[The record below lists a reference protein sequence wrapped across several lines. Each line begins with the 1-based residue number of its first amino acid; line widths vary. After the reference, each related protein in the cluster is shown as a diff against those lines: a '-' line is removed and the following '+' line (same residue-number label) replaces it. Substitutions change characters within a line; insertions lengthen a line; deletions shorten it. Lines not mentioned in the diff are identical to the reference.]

1 MTTRWILDWPVRQGP
16 KPVTTALNQAILRA
30 VAEAARDQHADAVS
44 SFLARLDAVCSSS
57 GTWRREYP
65 LVLEQLIRIQA
76 SASPETVVL
85 MCRAGLE
92 CASSSFVMRTDDN
105 NTTSIAEA
113 MASIPTETLE
123 SHVYTGPTSSS
134 ISKDQH
140 LVFALAS
147 PHGTDAKPDWISGDQ
162 AISQLQAWCDY
173 GCMEESALR
182 HASTVCLSN
191 NVSEFVQNKIFCLL
205 GVTSEM
211 GPAQHL
217 LKIPGACV
225 LGVAR
230 AGPKL
235 EALTD
240 WVSQHGATDATLHIL
255 PANLLEQMIDIA
267 RWIVETASAVS
278 SATAMGTTGTTLV
291 LMPLAYMD
299 GEANVR
305 VTVAMDAIVQY
316 VIQNYHDVPAGRSV
330 ALAYLTSP
338 TTIYT
343 IPTDAALEAQ
353 CRYQRKQE
361 SLSSWWLSSL
371 VPVVSLG
378 KWGQPSNTW
387 LQLTGHPDDEEAT
400 IEPKRVIFNG
410 VHTLQGPNYCLAK
423 LMQQWRCIV
432 ARYQDRLTVC
442 APYAPPTRTES
453 VRHNTQAAAA
463 LEGLPYIAPLV
474 TFDVQPCS
482 SLLTA
487 ILLGQ
492 LSSFALDSSTDQD
505 SSMRSAPPPHPLA
518 MFWDGSVH
526 GGSWR
531 CPYKIDSL
539 ATLTY
544 ILGRTVAQPGWW
556 PSAALASRDTVA
568 STP

>member
-1 MTTRWILDWPVRQGP
+1 
-16 KPVTTALNQAILRA
+16 
-30 VAEAARDQHADAVS
+30 
-44 SFLARLDAVCSSS
+44 
-57 GTWRREYP
+57 
-65 LVLEQLIRIQA
+65 
-76 SASPETVVL
+76 

-92 CASSSFVMRTDDN
+92 YASSSFVMRSADTD
-105 NTTSIAEA
+105 NTKSLVDA

-123 SHVYTGPTSSS
+123 SSVYTGPMSNSLN
-134 ISKDQH
+134 KDQR
-140 LVFALAS
+140 LMFALAS

-162 AISQLQAWCDY
+162 ALSQLQAWCDY
-173 GCMEESALR
+173 GCMEESAQR

-211 GPAQHL
+211 GPTQHL
-217 LKIPGACV
+217 LKIPGARV

-230 AGPKL
+230 SGPKL
-235 EALTD
+235 NALTD
-240 WVSQHGATDATLHIL
+240 WFAQHGATDSTLHIL
-255 PANLLEQMIDIA
+255 PANLLEQMVEIA
-267 RWIVETASAVS
+267 HWIVETASAVS
-278 SATAMGTTGTTLV
+278 SAAASTTGSTTTLV

-316 VIQNYHDVPAGRSV
+316 VIQHYHDVSAGRCV

-338 TTIYT
+338 TTVYT
-343 IPTDAALEAQ
+343 IPTDAALDAQ
-353 CRYQRKQE
+353 CRYQREQE

-378 KWGQPSNTW
+378 KWGQPTNTW
-387 LQLTGHPDDEEAT
+387 LQLSGHHDDNGEAK
-400 IEPKRVIFNG
+400 IEPTGIVFNG

-432 ARYQDRLTVC
+432 SRYQDQLTVC
-442 APYAPPTRTES
+442 APHAPPTRTES

-463 LEGLPYIAPLV
+463 LEGLPYFAPLV

-492 LSSFALDSSTDQD
+492 LSSFCSDSST
-505 SSMRSAPPPHPLA
+505 AAETTTLGPPPPSHPLA

-544 ILGRTVAQPGWW
+544 ILGRAAARPGWW
-556 PSAALASRDTVA
+556 PSAALAPRPTATSA
-568 STP
+568 P